1 MTMKLTSANLTQA
14 NLAEFDLPAGTFTL
28 RRAVASDV
36 SAIVALLA
44 NDLLRA
50 SVESTALEDRG
61 PYDLA
66 FEAINADPAQL
77 LVVGV
82 SPEGDVVATM
92 QLTSIPGL
100 ARAGATRLQIEAVR
114 VHSDLRGNGLGGAMI
129 TWAIAEG
136 RRRGDHLIQL
146 TSDRTRRDAHRF
158 YERLGFSAS
167 HVGFKLTL

>member
-1 MTMKLTSANLTQA
+1 MNLTPV
-14 NLAEFDLPAGTFTL
+14 NLAHIDLAAFDLPAGTFTL

-36 SAIVALLA
+36 GAIVALLA
-44 NDLLRA
+44 NDQLRA

-66 FEAINADPAQL
+66 FETINADPAQL
-77 LVVGV
+77 LVVAV
-82 SPEGDVVATM
+82 SPGGGIVATM

-129 TWAIAEG
+129 TWAIVEG
-136 RRRGDHLIQL
+136 RRRGAHMIQL
-146 TSDRTRRDAHRF
+146 TSDQTRLDAHRF

-167 HVGFKLTL
+167 HVGFKLAL